1 MIYADTSIIVKLYV
15 REAFSAEAATW
26 VRENNEALPLTP
38 FHELEFRNALH
49 LKEFRR
55 EMGAEE
61 SASILSR
68 FHDHG
73 LQGVYYRPACD
84 WAEVFQASLDLSGRH
99 TGRLGCRSLDILH
112 VGSALAMGADRFLTL
127 DTRQA
132 ALAGLAGLKTETLPK
147 PPARKKRSG
156 R

>member
-1 MIYADTSIIVKLYV
+1 MIYVDTSIIVKLYV
-15 REAFSAEAATW
+15 REALSPEAATW

-38 FHELEFRNALH
+38 FHDLELRNALH
-49 LKEFRR
+49 LKEFRK

-61 SASILSR
+61 SAMILRR
-68 FHDHG
+68 FHDHE

-84 WAEVFQASLDLSGRH
+84 WAEVFETSLHLSDKH

-112 VGSALAMGADRFLTL
+112 VASALAMGANRFLTL

-132 ALAGLAGLKTETLPK
+132 ELAGLAGLRTEKLK
-147 PPARKKRSG
+147 RPAGGRRHSG